1 MTYALVF
8 PGQGAQEVGMG
19 RGFYDACPAARR
31 VFDQV
36 DQALGFPLSRV
47 IFEGPEE
54 ELRKTALTQPAILT
68 VSVAILEALREDF
81 GASLE
86 PAFVAG
92 HSLGEYTALVAAG
105 TLSVQDGARLVHLR
119 GDRMQSAVPLG
130 EGSMAAVLGLDPEVA
145 REVCAE
151 ASTLGVC
158 ELANYNAPGQI
169 VLSGAAPAV
178 ERASV
183 LAKEKGASKVIPL
196 KVSAPFHCALMRPV
210 AEDLEAA
217 FATIPWSD
225 PRWPVVAN
233 VDAQAKTDVPS
244 IRRAL
249 YAQTYSPVLW
259 ADGVQTMVAQGVEAF
274 VEIGPGT
281 VLSGLAKRCAKGR
294 KTLNVAKP
302 EDAEALLAFLRG
314 GL

>member
-92 HSLGEYTALVAAG
+92 HSLG
-105 TLSVQDGARLVHLR
+105 
-119 GDRMQSAVPLG
+119 
-130 EGSMAAVLGLDPEVA
+130 
-145 REVCAE
+145 
-151 ASTLGVC
+151 
-158 ELANYNAPGQI
+158 
-169 VLSGAAPAV
+169 
-178 ERASV
+178 
-183 LAKEKGASKVIPL
+183 
-196 KVSAPFHCALMRPV
+196 
-210 AEDLEAA
+210 
-217 FATIPWSD
+217 
-225 PRWPVVAN
+225 
-233 VDAQAKTDVPS
+233 
-244 IRRAL
+244 
-249 YAQTYSPVLW
+249 
-259 ADGVQTMVAQGVEAF
+259 
-274 VEIGPGT
+274 
-281 VLSGLAKRCAKGR
+281 
-294 KTLNVAKP
+294 
-302 EDAEALLAFLRG
+302 
-314 GL
+314 